1 MKKGEARWI
10 VERLISLFR
19 ALENEYVEEP
29 EPQRPEELPGL
40 DGEPEYFV
48 QLMQYLRERNSD
60 AARSNEHDEHDDEEK
75 TVQTVGSHR

>member
-1 MKKGEARWI
+1 M
-10 VERLISLFR
+10 ERLISLFR

-40 DGEPEYFV
+40 EGEPEYFV

-60 AARSNEHDEHDDEEK
+60 AARSDERDDGDEEK

>member
-1 MKKGEARWI
+1 M
-10 VERLISLFR
+10 ERLISLFR

-48 QLMQYLRERNSD
+48 QLMEYLRERND
-60 AARSNEHDEHDDEEK
+60 AARGNEEK

>member
-1 MKKGEARWI
+1 M
-10 VERLISLFR
+10 ISLFR

-60 AARSNEHDEHDDEEK
+60 ASLSNEHDGDEEK